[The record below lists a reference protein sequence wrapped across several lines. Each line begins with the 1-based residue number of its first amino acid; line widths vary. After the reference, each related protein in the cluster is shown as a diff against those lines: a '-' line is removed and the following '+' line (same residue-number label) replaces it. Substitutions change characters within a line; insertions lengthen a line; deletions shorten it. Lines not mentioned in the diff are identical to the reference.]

1 MKAETLQQG
10 QINRQCPQQPWF
22 RNAKGHTVEFFKHI
36 TDDLSVTIPIPIQ
49 IGFHIVTIEVQFYLP
64 KPQEFQ
70 TPRIKLT
77 QK

>member
-1 MKAETLQQG
+1 MKLKHCSRAKPIG
-10 QINRQCPQQPWF
+10 
-22 RNAKGHTVEFFKHI
+22 NALNNPGLGMQKKGHTVEFFKHI
-36 TDDLSVTIPIPIQ
+36 TDDLSVTIPIQ